1 MNLESVERLANAILY
16 EGYMLYPYRP
26 SSVKNRR
33 RFNFGVLVP
42 PAYSAIQS
50 GSETSAMRTECLV
63 RGRSQTTVDVRVRF
77 LQVMPGSWQ
86 EAVER
91 EVSLLGCRLGDLVSQ
106 PRAAELLAGESACP
120 TIEGTLTLSA
130 RRLGDGLFLLS
141 AHVMNRTSL
150 DSAEQLSRDEVLP
163 YSLVAAHTIL
173 TVREGEFVSLTD
185 PPDAFR
191 DAASQCQ
198 NIGVWPVLVGEP
210 DARDAMLSSP
220 IILYD
225 YAQVAPESPGDLFD
239 GAEIDEILT
248 LRIMTLTDEE
258 KQEVRNGDA
267 RARHI
272 LERTEMLPD
281 EHLMKLH
288 GALRGLRP
296 VEESK

>member
-141 AHVMNRTSL
+141 AHLMNRTSL

>member
-1 MNLESVERLANAILY
+1 MNLELVERLANAILY

-50 GSETSAMRTECLV
+50 GSETSTMRTECLV
-63 RGRSQTTVDVRVRF
+63 CGSPETIVDVRVRF
-77 LQVMPGSWQ
+77 LQVMLGSWQ

-91 EVSLLGCRLGDLVSQ
+91 EMSLTECCLGDLMAQ

-120 TIEGTLTLSA
+120 TIHGTLTVSA
-130 RRLGDGLFLLS
+130 RRLEEGLFQLS
-141 AHVMNRTSL
+141 AHVLNRTSIERV
-150 DSAEQLSRDEVLP
+150 DQLSRDEVLP

-173 TVREGEFVSLTD
+173 AAREGEFVSLTD

-191 DAASQCQ
+191 EAASQCQ

-210 DARDAMLSSP
+210 GARDAMLSSP